1 MKKIIAIA
9 VSALLL
15 FAGAGVAVWNLTKVE
30 DAFFNENLEA
40 LMDAESHTTGSC
52 EEEENA
58 CIGYCPGCGKM
69 VEAMGNHKGPAG
81 VIHHCQ

>member
-1 MKKIIAIA
+1 MKKIIVIA

-40 LMDAESHTTGSC
+40 LMDAETLFNLCDTYCSNMSGYVCVLHTS
-52 EEEENA
+52 A
-58 CIGYCPGCGKM
+58 GYDIYCDEM
-69 VEAMGNHKGPAG
+69 RASWSN
-81 VIHHCQ
+81 